1 MSTAGGPKLA
11 GIGRS
16 GDSDIVLCLDTHDAA
31 SYPGEPV
38 ANAIWTT
45 TGNIASSWA
54 TGDATWATDTVV
66 NMKTPVGTKANE
78 MWMSKSG
85 NNGFYGSPNVCR
97 LTSSGWTSDSTKPYY
112 YALWITTDQ
121 WSQLDSSTY
130 KYVTGSN
137 GWPGFSATSYKCTV
151 GGREWRYYKGYISAA
166 SNNSSGTEYFT
177 FFKNGTWS
185 EDLIFYTAGTMVH
198 NNGNYAVPF
207 QAGPGAGYARGTTDA
222 WKDLSGHS
230 NDGDFTNT
238 TDTGVDNL
246 RDENVIFP
254 IENNYIDFDGTDDYV
269 NMGDTATLG
278 GLPGL
283 TMQAWARPESGI
295 ADYDIIFNKE
305 NEYEMAWGGNG
316 LKTAIYTNTSGWWWS
331 STASSFPTGQWSHV
345 VATWNGT
352 DIKQYI
358 NGELKTS
365 QSQGGSYTNDANQPL
380 YLGRRSSASPSYFW
394 CGKLAVAQVYKIAL
408 SGAQIK
414 ANFNAQRSRFG
425 V

>member
-1 MSTAGGPKLA
+1 
-11 GIGRS
+11 
-16 GDSDIVLCLDTHDAA
+16 
-31 SYPGEPV
+31 
-38 ANAIWTT
+38 
-45 TGNIASSWA
+45 
-54 TGDATWATDTVV
+54 
-66 NMKTPVGTKANE
+66 
-78 MWMSKSG
+78 
-85 NNGFYGSPNVCR
+85 
-97 LTSSGWTSDSTKPYY
+97 
-112 YALWITTDQ
+112 
-121 WSQLDSSTY
+121 
-130 KYVTGSN
+130 
-137 GWPGFSATSYKCTV
+137 
-151 GGREWRYYKGYISAA
+151 
-166 SNNSSGTEYFT
+166 
-177 FFKNGTWS
+177 
-185 EDLIFYTAGTMVH
+185 VH

-316 LKTAIYTNTSGWWWS
+316 LITAVKTNTAEWWWS

-345 VATWNGT
+345 VVTWNGT